1 MANCSFTTKYWN
13 YESQAEIDY
22 SCKED
27 SQVDSDKCILHDE
40 EYLRLG
46 IGSFLEEKK
55 NNVRTKVMDKVRK
68 SIDDEESL
76 FFIGCYLPDV
86 TIGGNFTK
94 PAYFSECRFQ
104 GRANFYSTEFSGEAI
119 FLSLAGY
126 NMVSILLKTSFF
138 T

>member
-1 MANCSFTTKYWN
+1 LKLIPVYVKYLLVLKVG
-13 YESQAEIDY
+13 YSSVVIVIVILFY

-86 TIGGNFTK
+86 TIG
-94 PAYFSECRFQ
+94 AS
-104 GRANFYSTEFSGEAI
+104 I
-119 FLSLAGY
+119 F
-126 NMVSILLKTSFF
+126 
-138 T
+138 